1 MSKSNPNL
9 VVKSN
14 KLINARL
21 NNLTL
26 SQFRFFEVLV
36 AQLDKDQPDF
46 VKQRVYLRDF
56 VENIGTKNKNE
67 YQRARE
73 ITKSLMK
80 HVIEIFEDPK
90 IRQVNLFHEIVYDK
104 DLPYIEAVFHPRLVP
119 YLLQLKE
126 KFTSYDIR
134 NVLPLSSVYAMQMYQ
149 LLKQYANLGTRTFK
163 LEELKKVMGVEDLY
177 ERYYDFKR
185 RILLP
190 SQKDLDK
197 HCDITFTF
205 KEIRKGRKI
214 DSIKFKIY
222 PRENRLSIDTGS
234 DGQIMTEPTTV
245 FNLLRTLGLKENQII
260 STLKEYDEQKVLE
273 IAKYTHHKLNIGE
286 IKNPAA
292 YFLKLIKEDAEVTV
306 MSNFKKKEKQQ
317 EADTEEGR
325 RKIEAFKEEFETK
338 RTDVGK
344 KLAENASVNEL
355 KKFEAYVSGNPYLRK
370 KLMLEGKINP
380 KSDEYTFWLSNFLLP
395 EFEPAF
401 VAWVAEQKG
410 YQVRREQGDE
420 YKIVG
425 QQKKLF

>member
-104 DLPYIEAVFHPRLVP
+104 DLPYIEAIFHPRLVP

-149 LLKQYANLGTRTFK
+149 LLKQYSNLGGRTFK
-163 LEELKKVMGVEDLY
+163 LEELKKVLGVEDLY

-214 DSIKFKIY
+214 DSIKFKI
-222 PRENRLSIDTGS
+222 
-234 DGQIMTEPTTV
+234 
-245 FNLLRTLGLKENQII
+245 F
-260 STLKEYDEQKVLE
+260 
-273 IAKYTHHKLNIGE
+273 
-286 IKNPAA
+286 
-292 YFLKLIKEDAEVTV
+292 
-306 MSNFKKKEKQQ
+306 
-317 EADTEEGR
+317 
-325 RKIEAFKEEFETK
+325 
-338 RTDVGK
+338 
-344 KLAENASVNEL
+344 
-355 KKFEAYVSGNPYLRK
+355 
-370 KLMLEGKINP
+370 
-380 KSDEYTFWLSNFLLP
+380 
-395 EFEPAF
+395 
-401 VAWVAEQKG
+401 
-410 YQVRREQGDE
+410 
-420 YKIVG
+420 
-425 QQKKLF
+425 

>member
-36 AQLDKDQPDF
+36 AQLDKGQPEF

-80 HVIEIFEDPK
+80 HVIEIFEEPK

-149 LLKQYANLGTRTFK
+149 LLKQYANLGTRTFR
-163 LEELKKVMGVEDLY
+163 LEELKKVLGVEDLY
-177 ERYYDFKR
+177 ERYFDFKR

-222 PRENRLSIDTGS
+222 PRENRLSIDAS
-234 DGQIMTEPTTV
+234 DGQTVGEATTV
-245 FNLLRTLGLKENQII
+245 FNLLRSLGLKENQII
-260 STLKEYDEQKVLE
+260 DTLKEYDEQKVLE
-273 IAKYTHHKLNIGE
+273 IAKYTHHKLNAGE
-286 IKNPAA
+286 VKNPAP
-292 YFLKLIKEDAEVTV
+292 YFLKLLKEDAEVSV
-306 MSNFKKKEKQQ
+306 RQNLKKKERKK
-317 EADTEEGR
+317 ENELEESKI
-325 RKIEAFKEEFETK
+325 KIEGFKKEFEEI
-338 RTDVGK
+338 RTETGK
-344 KLAENASVNEL
+344 KLANNASANEL

-370 KLMLEGKINP
+370 KLMSEGKINA
-380 KSDEYTFWLSNFLLP
+380 DNEEYHFWLSNFLLP

-401 VAWVAEQKG
+401 IDWVGEQKG
-410 YQVRREQGDE
+410 YQVRREQADE